1 MSQYLRSLAQMVAL
15 AFLTP
20 IAGMAS
26 ADGFN
31 ILTFNWGDAFATG
44 GSAAFATLLVGLV
57 AKLSGDPEKPTF

>member
-20 IAGMAS
+20 IAGMVT

-31 ILTFNWGDAFATG
+31 VLTFDWGGALTVG
-44 GSAAFATLLVGLV
+44 GSAAFATLIVGVL